1 MRLDERETRLRA
13 EALQRAGAETRR
25 NSFLLPI
32 TVSPCH
38 RVSLYVPEVIM
49 KTYFILS
56 AIGKDRPGIVADV
69 SEVIYDCGGNIED
82 SSMSLLRNNFA
93 LLLLFSTEREEVN
106 QKLSAGLKRL
116 EWEKKLTVFF
126 SPIPL
131 EEAHPKA
138 KEPMD
143 RFEITTSGID
153 HAGIVYKVCRLLA
166 DRKVSIVD
174 METRRVASAESGT
187 PLFEMDIDVPRLIP
201 EKDLREDL
209 RYLADE
215 LVIDLVLKRR

>member
-1 MRLDERETRLRA
+1 
-13 EALQRAGAETRR
+13 
-25 NSFLLPI
+25 
-32 TVSPCH
+32 
-38 RVSLYVPEVIM
+38 M

-69 SEVIYDCGGNIED
+69 SEVIYECGGNIED
-82 SSMSLLRNNFA
+82 SSMSLLRNSFA

-126 SPIPL
+126 SPIPF

-138 KEPMD
+138 KEPTD

-166 DRKVSIVD
+166 NRGVNIAD
-174 METRRVASAESGT
+174 MKTHRILSAESGT
-187 PLFEMDIDVPRLIP
+187 PLFEMDIHVDVPQSIP
-201 EKDLREDL
+201 EQGLREEL
-209 RYLADE
+209 HRLANE
-215 LVIDLVLKRR
+215 LVIDLVLKKKV

>member
-1 MRLDERETRLRA
+1 LLYAKNREA
-13 EALQRAGAETRR
+13 
-25 NSFLLPI
+25 S
-32 TVSPCH
+32 
-38 RVSLYVPEVIM
+38 M

-69 SEVIYDCGGNIED
+69 SEVIYECGGNIED

-93 LLLLFSTEREEVN
+93 LLLLFSTEREEIN

-126 SPIPL
+126 SAIPF
-131 EEAHPKA
+131 EEAHPRA
-138 KEPMD
+138 KEPSD

-166 DRKVSIVD
+166 DRRVNIVD
-174 METRRVASAESGT
+174 METHRVASAESGT
-187 PLFEMDIDVPRLIP
+187 PLFEMDIHIDVPRSVL
-201 EKDLREDL
+201 EQALREDL
-209 RYLADE
+209 HHLANE
-215 LVIDLVLKRR
+215 LVIDLVLKRK

>member
-1 MRLDERETRLRA
+1 MHLFEE
-13 EALQRAGAETRR
+13 G
-25 NSFLLPI
+25 
-32 TVSPCH
+32 V
-38 RVSLYVPEVIM
+38 M

-69 SEVIYDCGGNIED
+69 SEVIYECGGNIED

-93 LLLLFSTEREEVN
+93 LLLLFSTEREEVS

-131 EEAHPKA
+131 EEAHPQA
-138 KEPMD
+138 KEPTD

-153 HAGIVYKVCRLLA
+153 HAGIVYKVCRLLT
-166 DRKVSIVD
+166 DRGVNIVD
-174 METRRVASAESGT
+174 METHRVASAESGT
-187 PLFEMDIDVPRLIP
+187 PLFEMDIRIDVPRSMS
-201 EKDLREDL
+201 EQGLREDL
-209 RYLADE
+209 HHLADE
-215 LVIDLVLKRR
+215 LVIDLVLKRK